1 MLSSLWLLFILITY
15 EPWRRCFYWFQPN
28 VLKLNPFKETKKTQP
43 SWGKRVICYQPKNT
57 IALVPKSEKK
67 YGVWFGRGSIG
78 WLTVRVSV
86 CKYVAVSVNR
96 LNSKFGFYSSIS
108 RISNQT
114 VNYYAGQLRSIKI
127 ESGIF
132 HILKL
137 THFLVRWYF
146 PFETNFLNCCLQL
159 NQMELNRMCSVWFSF
174 NAFLNVTHSPVC
186 CFESEILAPKL
197 SPNVSMKW
205 ARTNERCIKKS
216 STKPKS
222 NKYHAQI
229 HI

>member
-1 MLSSLWLLFILITY
+1 MNHGVDVSTDFNQMYLNSIHLRKQKKHNRAGAKESFATNRKIPLRLFQNQRKIWSLIWTRVDWLS
-15 EPWRRCFYWFQPN
+15 EC
-28 VLKLNPFKETKKTQP
+28 V
-43 SWGKRVICYQPKNT
+43 C
-57 IALVPKSEKK
+57 
-67 YGVWFGRGSIG
+67 
-78 WLTVRVSV
+78 VSV

-96 LNSKFGFYSSIS
+96 LNSKFSFYNSIS

-146 PFETNFLNCCLQL
+146 PFETNFLKCCLQL
-159 NQMELNRMCSVWFSF
+159 NQMESNRMCSVWFSF

-197 SPNVSMKW
+197 SPNVCMKW
-205 ARTNERCIKKS
+205 VRMNERCIKKS